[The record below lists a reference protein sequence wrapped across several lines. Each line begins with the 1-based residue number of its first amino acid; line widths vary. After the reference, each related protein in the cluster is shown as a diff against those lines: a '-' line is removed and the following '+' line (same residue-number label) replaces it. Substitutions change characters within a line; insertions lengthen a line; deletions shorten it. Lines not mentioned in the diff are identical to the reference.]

1 MLKAYKYR
9 IYPNNEQKIQIAKT
23 FGCCRF
29 VYNQTLAYRKEVYEK
44 EKKSVSKTDCNNYC
58 NRQLKKEY
66 EWLKEVDKFALTNAI
81 YNMDAAYQK
90 FFKEHAGYPKFKSK
104 HDNHKS
110 YTTNF
115 TNGNITVDFGCNRV
129 KLPKLKGIKAKLH
142 RNFIGQIK
150 SATISQVPSGK
161 YYVSILVETEHVEL
175 PHINQNTGIDL
186 GIKELCITSAGKKYE
201 NPKIIRKYEKKLVKL
216 QRQLAHKE
224 KRSQNY
230 CKTKKKIALCH
241 EKITNTR
248 KDYLHKMSHEII
260 SENQVIVSEDLQIKN
275 MVKNHR
281 LAKSIS
287 DVSWYELTRQLEY
300 KAKWNGRK
308 YVKID
313 TFYAS
318 SQLCSVCGYQNTETK
333 NLSVREW
340 TCPVCGT
347 NHDRDINA
355 AKHYTGRGITLMD
368 LIQEGNIGLMH
379 AAEKYD
385 YTKENRFST
394 YASWWIKEAMQ
405 RAIDQQSREIRVPVH
420 VAENMKKVQKI
431 SKDLQQ
437 KFGREA
443 TPEEIAAE
451 MKDKSPEFVK
461 EILSYLQ
468 NPVSLETP
476 VGEDGENNLGDMVED
491 KDATTPEDAMNQLVQ
506 KEEVQELLESL
517 NDRERQVIRLRFG
530 LEDGKTHTLEEIGDE
545 LNVTRER
552 VRQIEARAM
561 EKLRSKATKL

>member
-1 MLKAYKYR
+1 MLKGCKYR

-115 TNGNITVDFGCNRV
+115 TNGNIAVDFEENRV
-129 KLPKLKGIKAKLH
+129 KLPKLKNVKAKLH
-142 RNFIGQIK
+142 RNFSGQIK
-150 SATISQVPSGK
+150 SATISQIPSGK

-175 PHINQNTGIDL
+175 PHV
-186 GIKELCITSAGKKYE
+186 

-230 CKTKKKIALCH
+230 YKTKKKIALCH

-308 YVKID
+308 YIKIN

-318 SQLCSVCGYQNTETK
+318 SQLCSACGYQNTETK

-340 TCPVCGT
+340 ICPVCGT

-355 AKHYTGRGITLMD
+355 AK
-368 LIQEGNIGLMH
+368 NI
-379 AAEKYD
+379 
-385 YTKENRFST
+385 
-394 YASWWIKEAMQ
+394 
-405 RAIDQQSREIRVPVH
+405 
-420 VAENMKKVQKI
+420 
-431 SKDLQQ
+431 
-437 KFGREA
+437 
-443 TPEEIAAE
+443 
-451 MKDKSPEFVK
+451 
-461 EILSYLQ
+461 
-468 NPVSLETP
+468 
-476 VGEDGENNLGDMVED
+476 
-491 KDATTPEDAMNQLVQ
+491 
-506 KEEVQELLESL
+506 
-517 NDRERQVIRLRFG
+517 
-530 LEDGKTHTLEEIGDE
+530 LEEG
-545 LNVTRER
+545 L
-552 VRQIEARAM
+552 RQIA
-561 EKLRSKATKL
+561 

>member
-281 LAKSIS
+281 LAKSIAKVKAGDTIS
-287 DVSWYELTRQLEY
+287 LDHDVRLKIETVKDADEKEWIGVFTSSEEMHKGSAGNVQMNQSIESILRLALNWEQVNGIVINPFGKYIQMTKKMIELLINGYEYYE
-300 KAKWNGRK
+300 NERK
-308 YVKID
+308 
-313 TFYAS
+313 
-318 SQLCSVCGYQNTETK
+318 
-333 NLSVREW
+333 
-340 TCPVCGT
+340 
-347 NHDRDINA
+347 
-355 AKHYTGRGITLMD
+355 
-368 LIQEGNIGLMH
+368 
-379 AAEKYD
+379 
-385 YTKENRFST
+385 
-394 YASWWIKEAMQ
+394 
-405 RAIDQQSREIRVPVH
+405 
-420 VAENMKKVQKI
+420 
-431 SKDLQQ
+431 SKD
-437 KFGREA
+437 
-443 TPEEIAAE
+443 
-451 MKDKSPEFVK
+451 D
-461 EILSYLQ
+461 
-468 NPVSLETP
+468 
-476 VGEDGENNLGDMVED
+476 ENN
-491 KDATTPEDAMNQLVQ
+491 
-506 KEEVQELLESL
+506 
-517 NDRERQVIRLRFG
+517 
-530 LEDGKTHTLEEIGDE
+530 
-545 LNVTRER
+545 
-552 VRQIEARAM
+552 
-561 EKLRSKATKL
+561 